1 MKLRRAQGQRDTLA
15 VSIESKNSTIRDLQK
30 SVEIVRE
37 LRDAL
42 EQTQK
47 YLEEKDQ
54 ELAEMRE
61 RVENMKKLE
70 KVTEIEQDRIAEL
83 EQERLLLAIDVGNL
97 RNQLTRAE
105 ADNHFLSGTVRQ
117 LHQIM
122 ARKNLSMHAL
132 GISNAHIKEVFRICS
147 RIEEARKGSSSPS
160 RPGDVSTSLPGPPS
174 EDHVLP
180 GTPRGI
186 FLSPRSRAR
195 LRRNGGFRDGKQ

>member
-1 MKLRRAQGQRDTLA
+1 MK
-15 VSIESKNSTIRDLQK
+15 
-30 SVEIVRE
+30 E

-42 EQTQK
+42 EKAQSL
-47 YLEEKDQ
+47 LEEKDR
-54 ELAEMRE
+54 ELVTLRNHVVDVEESDE
-61 RVENMKKLE
+61 RV
-70 KVTEIEQDRIAEL
+70 AEL

-122 ARKNLSMHAL
+122 ARKNLSMHSL

-147 RIEEARKGSSSPS
+147 RIEETRKRLSESQLSPS
-160 RPGDVSTSLPGPPS
+160 STAAVATARSPGRD
-174 EDHVLP
+174 EEFLP

-195 LRRNGGFRDGKQ
+195 LRRSGGFRE